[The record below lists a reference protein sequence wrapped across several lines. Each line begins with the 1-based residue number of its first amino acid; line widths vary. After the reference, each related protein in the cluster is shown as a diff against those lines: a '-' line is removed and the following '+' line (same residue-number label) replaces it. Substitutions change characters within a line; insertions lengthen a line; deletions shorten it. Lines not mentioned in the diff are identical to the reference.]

1 MLFSCTSNVFTIDE
15 SGCILSKDKPI
26 KYLEIQ
32 SEDGV
37 LHYSIENK
45 NSKIK
50 SICLHNIPTEYD
62 ITKYEE
68 VNGFTNYER
77 VKSIVLE
84 KNQHYNFKIL
94 GGDSGAYNLS
104 VYVNKEGY
112 YIGNTPKLVIDKK

>member
-1 MLFSCTSNVFTIDE
+1 MKKQKNNKAIILILFMLFSCTSNVFTIE
-15 SGCILSKDKPI
+15 EGCITSKDKPI

-45 NSKIK
+45 NSKIT
-50 SICLHNIPTEYD
+50 SICLYNIPTEYN

-68 VNGFTNYER
+68 VNGFIKYKK

-84 KNQHYNFKIL
+84 KNQYYNFKIS
-94 GGDSGAYNLS
+94 GGDSGAYNLR
-104 VYVNKEGY
+104 VMW
-112 YIGNTPKLVIDKK
+112 